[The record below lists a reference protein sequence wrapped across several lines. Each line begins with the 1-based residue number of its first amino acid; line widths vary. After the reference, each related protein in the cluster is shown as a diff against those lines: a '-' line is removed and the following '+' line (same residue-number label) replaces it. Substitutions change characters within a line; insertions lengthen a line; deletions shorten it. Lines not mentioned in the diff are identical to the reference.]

1 MPEPMSGPD
10 SESAAARRDLE
21 GDSEGGP
28 DLCRLLALPLA
39 AAGEAC
45 FPAWGWPGPGALLP
59 PGAPLPVACPPRPP
73 PVPSGAFLEALVPAM
88 SSESA

>member
-45 FPAWGWPGPGALLP
+45 FPAWG
-59 PGAPLPVACPPRPP
+59 
-73 PVPSGAFLEALVPAM
+73 
-88 SSESA
+88 